1 MEENSSV
8 LLDGR
13 SECKECARN
22 LILLATH
29 RVYIISQ
36 QLEPE
41 IYNDREIYQHLTS
54 LTTRNRKTDIRI
66 IAHDTRLA
74 ANQGHFLINLAQ
86 KLPTFAQIRTTV
98 TAPNRKF
105 IESWLIVDDMAYMRI
120 KDPARFEGN
129 SESNNKLECKS
140 YINSFEKIWEA
151 SLIDQ
156 NTRRLGI

>member
-22 LILLATH
+22 LILLATQ

-36 QLEPE
+36 RLEPE
-41 IYNDREIYQHLTS
+41 IYNDREIYQQLTS
-54 LTTRNRKTDIRI
+54 LTSRNRKTDIRI
-66 IAHDTRLA
+66 VAHDTRVA
-74 ANQGHFLINLAQ
+74 ANQGHFLIHLAQ

-98 TAPNRKF
+98 TEPDRRFN
-105 IESWLIVDDMAYMRI
+105 ESWLIVDDMAYMRI
-120 KDPARFEGN
+120 KDPARFEGY
-129 SESNNKLECKS
+129 SESSNKLECRS

-151 SLIDQ
+151 SLVDQ